1 MSIKTRNPGANREI
15 PLVAVTK
22 YGYRVASDVTNAGW
36 EAGIRS
42 YAINPSLQELVVTE
56 TEAHGLEPELR
67 ARAVSINASSFFTS
81 QLPEAPMN
89 QDWRGLR

>member
-22 YGYRVASDVTNAGW
+22 YGYLVASDVTNAGW

-67 ARAVSINASSFFTS
+67 ARAVQYKCRFIFH
-81 QLPEAPMN
+81 
-89 QDWRGLR
+89 